1 MSIVPDGDQGND
13 EQGAFGGGPA
23 MADAAVT
30 GKRTAVLGIRGDTGD
45 GGNLAAVGA
54 AELGERCQQE
64 NGRFSAIPLMAMIL

>member
-1 MSIVPDGDQGND
+1 
-13 EQGAFGGGPA
+13 

-64 NGRFSAIPLMAMIL
+64 NGRFSAMPLMAMIL